1 MDPDLLNK
9 HFTSTSRCLL
19 GSTPNS
25 PHTLQELINSL
36 SDSSTSSFDHRLVTY
51 CEVLKQ
57 LKNVRSDCS
66 TGADQIPA
74 KYLKMSADYIAS
86 PLTQI
91 INSFISNNTFPAAWK
106 MARVSPI
113 PKVDSL
119 VNADQYRPIAILPA
133 LSKVYEQLVHNQ
145 ILEFIKQNLIF
156 NESVTGYR
164 EGHSTTTVLLRIRDD
179 IIRTMRRSEV
189 TLIAFA
195 DFSKAFDTVDCLV
208 VLRKLHAIGF
218 TSNSL
223 NWVPSYLTSQQ
234 QFVQIKDKQSILV
247 DVPFGVP
254 QGSILGP
261 LLKSI

>member
-1 MDPDLLNK
+1 
-9 HFTSTSRCLL
+9 
-19 GSTPNS
+19 
-25 PHTLQELINSL
+25 
-36 SDSSTSSFDHRLVTY
+36 
-51 CEVLKQ
+51 
-57 LKNVRSDCS
+57 
-66 TGADQIPA
+66 
-74 KYLKMSADYIAS
+74 MSADHIAS

-113 PKVDSL
+113 PKVDSP
-119 VNADQYRPIAILPA
+119 VNADQYRPIAVLPA

-145 ILEFIKQNLIF
+145 ILEFIEQNLVF
-156 NESVTGYR
+156 NERVTGYC
-164 EGHSTTTVLLRIRDD
+164 EGHSTTTVLLRISDD
-179 IIRTMRRSEV
+179 IIRAMRKSEV

-195 DFSKAFDTVDCLV
+195 DFSKAFDTVDYSV
-208 VLRKLHAIGF
+208 ALRKLRAIGF

-223 NWVPSYLTSQQ
+223 NCVPSYFTSQQ
-234 QFVQIKDKQSILV
+234 QFVKVNDKQSIFV